1 MSWALCAALAK
12 SDSFWSTLSAMTDR
26 MPLAPL
32 LIAGVQSTL
41 GTVPRAVAI
50 IQAVIDAGTC
60 TLRGGAR
67 ARRRHQPLPAA
78 IKTKVARQ
86 MARLRLA
93 AHTKAWLEG
102 MAVSHGAPEL
112 LADPRVRALRKPS
125 FYNTPGACLWE
136 RVRAYVFGDPGRY
149 QILLVVGLIAML
161 PFLVLEAIGFVMLAR
176 MLPWAAAL
184 LAACSPTSSCS
195 TDRSRPPKTT
205 EGNPA
210 DCANR
215 DPLGVLA
222 KRHCRIRPR
231 LRRS

>member
-176 MLPWAAAL
+176 MLPWAAV
-184 LAACSPTSSCS
+184 LA
-195 TDRSRPPKTT
+195 
-205 EGNPA
+205 G
-210 DCANR
+210 
-215 DPLGVLA
+215 GVLA
-222 KRHCRIRPR
+222 YFLLLNGPVATAKNY
-231 LRRS
+231 RRKSG